1 MVNTKS
7 LLTRST
13 AVLSVVALAAAA
25 SVPALFSGI
34 ANAGIPTPRSITM
47 STSASSAT
55 SAGTD
60 VNYEVAFTTATTG
73 TIQGIVVEF
82 CSNSPI
88 LGDSC
93 TAPGGFDVN
102 ESGLAISDTIAGG
115 AFTIDA
121 LTDANTLILTRTDAT
136 VINSAT
142 AVTLTLGG
150 AGGSDGVT
158 NPNTDGTFYARIVT
172 YVDNDDDGNG
182 CSAADDN
189 ATCYTATTVNDD
201 LDSGGVALS
210 TAARVTITAK
220 VAERLSFC
228 VFETSCGTPAD
239 LSLGDTNGIL
249 DPAGPFVNKEAQF
262 SISTN
267 AQNNAVV
274 VIKGDT
280 LTSGGFNIESSAA
293 SGTGVTGNTA
303 YTSTAGAEQFGF
315 CAEVSSGSGLSFS
328 APYNDAN
335 CSSTTDTAG
344 TGATGGN
351 GTAAFGFDTANATGT
366 SGSTVATK
374 TAGATSVAT
383 LAFIGNISSATEAGI
398 YNTTLTFIATGSY

>member
-1 MVNTKS
+1 MVRIKTMVTKGS
-7 LLTRST
+7 
-13 AVLSVVALAAAA
+13 AVVAASAVALAATLPILLG
-25 SVPALFSGI
+25 S

-60 VNYEVAFTTATTG
+60 VTYTVAFTTATTG

-88 LGDSC
+88 LGDTC

-102 ESGLAISDTIAGG
+102 EAGLAFTDTIAGG
-115 AFTIDA
+115 AFAIDGTT
-121 LTDANTLILTRTDAT
+121 TDSNTLVLTRTDAT
-136 VINSAT
+136 SINSAT
-142 AVTLTLGG
+142 ALTLTLGD
-150 AGGSDGVT
+150 AGGSDGIT

-189 ATCYTATTVNDD
+189 ATCYTSTTVNDD

-228 VFETSCGTPAD
+228 VYETSCGTPAD
-239 LSLGDTNGIL
+239 LILGDTNGIL

-267 AQNNAVV
+267 AQNNASVV
-274 VIKGDT
+274 VKGDT
-280 LTSGGFNIESSAA
+280 LASGGPQIESSAN
-293 SGTGVTGNTA
+293 SGTGATGNTA

-315 CAEVSSGSGLSFS
+315 CAEVTSGSGLSFS

-344 TGATGGN
+344 TGSTGGE
-351 GTAAFGFDTANATGT
+351 GTAAFGFDTANATGA

-398 YNTTLTFIATGSY
+398 YTTTLTFVATGSY